1 MASNFFKKI
10 PRVEYKFRYNDKEE
24 THDMVNVTVKY
35 VLSYKTRKNMSDLYK
50 FSWPDNLR
58 PDSFA
63 EAYYGMNE
71 LYWLGLFSGNIYDI
85 HNELPRNETQL
96 FKHNFLKYKEDSNFV
111 AWAAQ
116 NSKQISEE
124 SVFEYMVSTPG
135 RVVDDQGDTLREGLG
150 SVARVVSQTNTVLS
164 GLQTIDGKLLQNN
177 DTVLLVSQTNQQEN
191 GLYIVKPADWI
202 KINQFNYVYIQ
213 QGSQEETIWEVVTV
227 NPLTFSKFPV
237 TSEVMTLMSVSE
249 QENESK
255 RYISIID
262 NSFGPKFRAEFDSA
276 MNKLQSEIRN

>member
-150 SVARVVSQTNTVLS
+150 SVARVVSQMNTVLS
-164 GLQTIDGKLLQNN
+164 GFQTIDGKLLQNN

-213 QGSQEETIWEVVTV
+213 QGTQEETIWEVVTV